1 MVSMNQ
7 LESGVARWMDTELMP
22 KLEEQVGIK
31 KVATVAF
38 ALYSLK
44 RGRAA
49 LESLSG
55 SSFLST
61 IGAVDNAGNVDI
73 EGIAEEIRKQ
83 IPDAGLR
90 VTVPM
95 IGDLTFYRT
104 DIDDMLRYIKS

>member
-22 KLEEQVGIK
+22 KLESQGGIK

-38 ALYSLK
+38 ALYALK
-44 RGRAA
+44 RGRTAI
-49 LESLSG
+49 ESLSG
-55 SSFLST
+55 SSFLNT
-61 IGAVDNAGNVDI
+61 IGAVDSAGNVDI

-83 IPDAGLR
+83 IPDAGMR

-104 DIDDMLRYIKS
+104 DIDDMLRYIKN